1 MKRQKPSLQEIC
13 EDSGHDE
20 CTGAGSNGERSAQPA
35 ILSAA
40 EVASWLPFTALPAPA
55 QRKTRLRQQLL
66 DSGCSTPAQAG
77 GRRWAMGC
85 VSLEITQRC
94 NLDCT
99 LCYLSENAEAVR
111 DLPIEEI
118 FRRIDMIHAHY
129 GPATDVQVSGGEP
142 TLRKREELIA
152 IVARI
157 AELGMR
163 PALFTNGIR
172 ATRALL
178 SELADV
184 GLCDVAFHV
193 DITQQRAGYADEA
206 ALNVVRET
214 YIERARGLPLM
225 VIFNTTVC
233 ATNFAAL
240 ASLARFFV
248 RHADVVGFASFQ
260 LQAATGRGV
269 LRERD
274 QIISADTTITQIR
287 LGTGADLDFDALAVG
302 HPHCNR
308 YALSLVVGDTV
319 HDVNVNRTLTAKVLT
334 HLGDTSFPRT
344 DRRAARKAIA
354 ALLCRHPDL
363 WWPTLKA
370 LAGFAWRARR
380 DLVAARGRVHK
391 LSFFVHNFMDAQHI
405 ERERAHACVFMVA
418 TAQGPLSMC
427 VHNAKRDS
435 FVFASLDLVTP
446 RGVERWDPLRPPPG
460 DSSGRTVA
468 VFPLKWMRGR
478 ARAALAAYPRSTPKI

>member
-1 MKRQKPSLQEIC
+1 MRLRRIEWRAVCPARDL
-13 EDSGHDE
+13 E
-20 CTGAGSNGERSAQPA
+20 CRRGRELATIHGVAGTCPAQDT
-35 ILSAA
+35 
-40 EVASWLPFTALPAPA
+40 FAPA
-55 QRKTRLRQQLL
+55 ATRQRVLHP
-66 DSGCSTPAQAG
+66 GPG
-77 GRRWAMGC
+77 G
-85 VSLEITQRC
+85 
-94 NLDCT
+94 
-99 LCYLSENAEAVR
+99 
-111 DLPIEEI
+111 
-118 FRRIDMIHAHY
+118 
-129 GPATDVQVSGGEP
+129 
-142 TLRKREELIA
+142 
-152 IVARI
+152 
-157 AELGMR
+157 R
-163 PALFTNGIR
+163 PALGDGLR
-172 ATRALL
+172 VLGDHPALQPRL
-178 SELADV
+178 HAVLPVGERGSGARLAD
-184 GLCDVAFHV
+184 
-193 DITQQRAGYADEA
+193 
-206 ALNVVRET
+206 
-214 YIERARGLPLM
+214 RGNLPPY
-225 VIFNTTVC
+225 
-233 ATNFAAL
+233 
-240 ASLARFFV
+240 
-248 RHADVVGFASFQ
+248 RHDPRPLQ

-319 HDVNVNRTLTAKVLT
+319 HDVNVDRTLTAKVLT

-435 FVFASLDLVTP
+435 FVLAPLDLVTP
-446 RGVERWDPLRPPPG
+446 QGMQRWEPLRTA
-460 DSSGRTVA
+460 SSDKNEPTLA
-468 VFPLKWMRGR
+468 AFPLKWMRGR
-478 ARAALAAYPRSTPKI
+478 ARAAAARARATPTILADGE